1 MALPKKVL
9 KSFILYCKNFGRFYF
24 RTLFCLKLNSSEI
37 FLQVMYLRA
46 GHLLAVGG
54 VVGGGGVA
62 ILLSQQA
69 VNPVSCAVNFV

>member
-1 MALPKKVL
+1 
-9 KSFILYCKNFGRFYF
+9 
-24 RTLFCLKLNSSEI
+24 
-37 FLQVMYLRA
+37 MYLRA

-54 VVGGGGVA
+54 VVGGGGGVA